1 MASGWCTVPL
11 RNTAA
16 QVVQT
21 PAVQELGRGTPAASA
36 AARTVWSARQ
46 GNWYG
51 WPLSSTRIWKLWGSD
66 TGEDREADREADGK
80 EDARL
85 ALAPIFSDGLP
96 GSRRSGRGGRKRQEA
111 AGSGRERA
119 ARAEGVE
126 RAANAKRWR
135 EKGRDR
141 NNKSP
146 QLIPAIGIADH
157 TPDRC

>member
-80 EDARL
+80 GDARL

-96 GSRRSGRGGRKRQEA
+96 GSRRSGW
-111 AGSGRERA
+111 
-119 ARAEGVE
+119 E

-135 EKGRDR
+135 EKTRER

-157 TPDRC
+157 TCDRC